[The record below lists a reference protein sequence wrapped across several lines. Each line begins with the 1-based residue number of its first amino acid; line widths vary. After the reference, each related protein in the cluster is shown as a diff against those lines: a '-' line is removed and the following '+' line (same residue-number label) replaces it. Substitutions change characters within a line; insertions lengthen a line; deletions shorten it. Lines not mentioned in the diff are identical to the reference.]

1 MGRTG
6 RRPYF
11 RSGKTPR
18 HRFTPFRF
26 SWRGLLLRG
35 EHGGTRTE
43 TRARSSLRLPSTC
56 AGAPGATAPA
66 PGQASLRPTRDSVRT
81 PAKHA
86 ITRSADLR
94 EMRAALSFSQ
104 PTTPGK
110 VVRCAPPPRPSAQGR
125 DRPLPGRAD
134 RRGDRAGG
142 DPPARCRTPALRDLD
157 DIMKTSAATTSRR
170 KPALTPD
177 QIEALKSLRR
187 HLRKGAKVY
196 TILRHRSAEGT
207 SRFIDLYVVKQNEP
221 IRITWSAALL
231 LEWSY
236 STRWEALR
244 VDGCGTDVG
253 FEAVSSLS
261 GVLLSDNYALSQ
273 SWL

>member
-43 TRARSSLRLPSTC
+43 TRARSSLRLPSAC
-56 AGAPGATAPA
+56 AGAPGAAAPA

-81 PAKHA
+81 PVKHA

-110 VVRCAPPPRPSAQGR
+110 VVRCAPPPRPAAQGR
-125 DRPLPGRAD
+125 DRPLPGRAQ

-142 DPPARCRTPALRDLD
+142 DLRQGAGPPNQRDLD
-157 DIMKTSAATTSRR
+157 DTMKTSAS
-170 KPALTPD
+170 
-177 QIEALKSLRR
+177 
-187 HLRKGAKVY
+187 
-196 TILRHRSAEGT
+196 
-207 SRFIDLYVVKQNEP
+207 
-221 IRITWSAALL
+221 
-231 LEWSY
+231 
-236 STRWEALR
+236 
-244 VDGCGTDVG
+244 
-253 FEAVSSLS
+253 AVSS
-261 GVLLSDNYALSQ
+261 SQ
-273 SWL
+273 TRAHPRPHRSPYISAAIPSQRREGLHHPASPQRRGHQPVHRPLRRETK